1 MRENRR
7 NSRKT
12 DQRGS
17 IRLTVFLL
25 LCVIL
30 LSGVLAFQLRQIR
43 QERQQT
49 EQQLQG
55 QTEPAQQD
63 PSTAPEKQPAEP
75 EQPTKEEQ
83 NTPETQP
90 LPEEK
95 KEPSAVAEDPEET
108 PEEDPAEKEDPEQTP
123 KEDPDID
130 PPATVEEQAAAI
142 LAEMSLRE
150 RICQMFIV
158 TPEQLTGVRTVT
170 SAGETTRQAL
180 QTYPVGGLIYMG
192 ANLVDPAQ
200 VTQMIANTQDS
211 SALGLFIAVDEEGGR
226 VARLGSNAAMGTT
239 SFPAM
244 LTVGASGHDAV
255 YQAGLTIGTEIQQFG
270 FNLDFAPVADV
281 YSNPANTVIGDRA
294 FSTDFAEAAELV
306 ASAVQGFQDSGIL
319 CTLKHFPGHGNT
331 AEDSHAGAATSNRTL
346 EELEQ
351 DEFQPFRSG
360 IAAGAEMVMVGHISL
375 PAVTGDQTPAT
386 LSHEIV
392 TDLLREKLGFSGVV
406 ITDAMNMGAI
416 TDYYSSGDAAVAAVS
431 AGVDLILSP
440 SSLSGAVSGLLSAV
454 ESGTLSEARINE
466 SVLRILTMKLEH
478 GIIPME

>member
-17 IRLTVFLL
+17 IRLTAFLL

-30 LSGVLAFQLRQIR
+30 LSGVLAVQLWQIR

-49 EQQLQG
+49 ERQLQG
-55 QTEPAQQD
+55 EVQTEPAQQN
-63 PSTAPEKQPAEP
+63 PSAAPEK
-75 EQPTKEEQ
+75 PTEEEQ
-83 NTPETQP
+83 NTPEPQP
-90 LPEEK
+90 VPEEK
-95 KEPSAVAEDPEET
+95 KEPSAVEKDPEET
-108 PEEDPAEKEDPEQTP
+108 PEEDPGEKEDPETEP
-123 KEDPDID
+123 S
-130 PPATVEEQAAAI
+130 ATVEEQAAAI
-142 LAEMSLRE
+142 LAEMSLWE
-150 RICQMFIV
+150 RICQMFLV
-158 TPEQLTGVRTVT
+158 TPEQLTGVGTVT

-192 ANLVDPAQ
+192 ANLVDPTQ
-200 VTQMIANTQDS
+200 VTQMIANTQAS

-239 SFPAM
+239 AFPAM
-244 LTVGASGHDAV
+244 LTVGASGQDAA
-255 YQAGLTIGTEIQQFG
+255 YQAGFTIGTEIRQFG

-331 AEDSHAGAATSNRTL
+331 AEDSHAGAAISNRTL
-346 EELEQ
+346 AELEQ

-392 TDLLREKLGFSGVV
+392 TELLREKLGFSGVI

-416 TDYYSSGDAAVAAVS
+416 TDYYSSGDAAVAAVR

-440 SSLSGAVSGLLSAV
+440 SSLSSAVSGILSAV

-478 GIIPME
+478 GIIPTE

>member
-17 IRLTVFLL
+17 IRLTAFLL

-30 LSGVLAFQLRQIR
+30 LSGVLAVQLWQIR

-49 EQQLQG
+49 ERQLQG
-55 QTEPAQQD
+55 EVQTEPAQQN
-63 PSTAPEKQPAEP
+63 PSAAPEK
-75 EQPTKEEQ
+75 PTEEEQ
-83 NTPETQP
+83 NTPEPQP
-90 LPEEK
+90 VPEEK
-95 KEPSAVAEDPEET
+95 KEPSAVEKDPEKT
-108 PEEDPAEKEDPEQTP
+108 PEEDPGEKEDPETEP
-123 KEDPDID
+123 S
-130 PPATVEEQAAAI
+130 ATVEEQAAAI
-142 LAEMSLRE
+142 LAEMSLWE
-150 RICQMFIV
+150 RICQMFLV
-158 TPEQLTGVRTVT
+158 TPEQLTGVGTVT

-192 ANLVDPAQ
+192 ANLVDPTQ
-200 VTQMIANTQDS
+200 VTQMIANTQAS

-239 SFPAM
+239 AFPAM
-244 LTVGASGHDAV
+244 LTVGASGQDAA
-255 YQAGLTIGTEIQQFG
+255 YQAGFTIGTEIRQFG

-331 AEDSHAGAATSNRTL
+331 AEDSHAGAAISNRTL
-346 EELEQ
+346 AELEQ

-392 TDLLREKLGFSGVV
+392 TELLREKLGFSGVI

-416 TDYYSSGDAAVAAVS
+416 TDYYSSGDAAVAAVR

-440 SSLSGAVSGLLSAV
+440 SSLSSAVSGILSAV

-478 GIIPME
+478 GIIPTE